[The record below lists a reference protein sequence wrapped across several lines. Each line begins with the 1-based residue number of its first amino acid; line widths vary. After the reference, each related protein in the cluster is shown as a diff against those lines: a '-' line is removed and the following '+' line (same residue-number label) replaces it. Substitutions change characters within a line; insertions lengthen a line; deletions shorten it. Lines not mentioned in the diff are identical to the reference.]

1 LGFPQFASKRA
12 VGSVAAAVFMVLTIV
27 LIFGLML
34 VEANL
39 IDAASQ
45 QMRSHVISATEKD
58 LESIAFLDTKI
69 IDGSLNITVF
79 NDGGVSVHIVR
90 LWITDNTTTPKSHA
104 RSDVS
109 YWIDPGAAPTS
120 IEDVG
125 GTLYASHI
133 YLFNIVSARGN
144 IFQVIYRPS
153 NTIVATVQGFGWIT
167 IDWNSYQYAYYA
179 SSTGIIGPLQG
190 WCVSSV
196 NGAQYQFTV
205 MAVNH
210 HPSKELRL
218 LSWTYLKFISNTGAS
233 PKPFFIMR
241 ADSTAQTPQAYNP
254 NPDVPTSYVRL
265 PANPSDPQVG
275 GTPTLLKFYA
285 NTPGGTNQGAPGIG
299 DYSILV
305 TFFYQY
311 QDGSSW
317 ITTAQTVPYEAS
329 QVTDST
335 C

>member
-1 LGFPQFASKRA
+1 
-12 VGSVAAAVFMVLTIV
+12 VAAAVFMVLAIV

-34 VEANL
+34 VEASY

-45 QMRSHVISATEKD
+45 QMRLHVISATEKG

-90 LWITDNTTTPKSHA
+90 LWITDNATTPKSHGHA
-104 RSDVS
+104 DVS
-109 YWIDPGAAPTS
+109 YWIDPAAPPTS

-133 YLFNIVSARGN
+133 YLFNLVSARGN
-144 IFQVIYRPS
+144 VFQVIYRPS

-167 IDWNSYQYAYYA
+167 VDWNSYQYAYYT

-190 WCVSSV
+190 WCVTSV
-196 NGAQYQFTV
+196 TSAQYQFTV
-205 MAVNH
+205 KAVNH

-218 LSWTYLKFISNTGAS
+218 LSWTYLKFVSNSGGD

-241 ADSTAQTPQAYNP
+241 ADSTAQTPQPYNP
-254 NPDVPTSYVRL
+254 NPNLPMSYIRL
-265 PANPSDPQVG
+265 PANPSDPQLG

-285 NTPGGTNQGAPGIG
+285 NNPGGTNQGAPSTG
-299 DYSILV
+299 DYSILLM
-305 TFFYQY
+305 FFYQY
-311 QDGSSW
+311 QDGSIW

-329 QVTDST
+329 QVTSST